1 MVFTALRG
9 ATLVFLAAH
18 VGALQTNVEARD
30 AAPFALQGCYT
41 DTSTSRT
48 LAGASFTSSNMT
60 VDSCIAFC
68 TAGGANFAGVEYS
81 SECYCDYALQV
92 SGTLSSA
99 GNCDMPCS
107 GNATEVCGG
116 ANFVDLYWNGVLP
129 VVPQQVGSWEYNG
142 CFSDSVS
149 TRALP
154 HEETIPGG
162 VTVESCTSACK
173 ANGFGVAGLEYGLE
187 CWCSNSLPTSSSS
200 SDNDCHTACAANTTE
215 FCGGLSKLS
224 VYEDSTDEICLATT
238 MATGFNLAAVYFTP
252 PTTGPTSVPV
262 HVTIV
267 NTVTL
272 VSWSIL
278 STASGVFTSE
288 VLTNGGI
295 LPMST
300 SQPNFRTTSLAVIP
314 GDSPTFVTTEFP
326 PTAVGDYCIMSNP
339 VLGSAGSETLG
350 INGRNDLF
358 ALCPNSTAGGRV
370 DVVFNPIPNN
380 PHYTLANCQ
389 PVYLI
394 LTDV

>member
-41 DTSTSRT
+41 STPVTSRT

-81 SECYCDYALQV
+81 SECCSFSPRSALAPLDF
-92 SGTLSSA
+92 GDCRLRLRAAGLRTLSSA

-129 VVPQQVGSWEYNG
+129 VVPQQVGSWNTMAASPIAFLQG
-142 CFSDSVS
+142 LC
-149 TRALP
+149 P

-224 VYEDSTDEICLATT
+224 VYEDSTDEICLAYHD
-238 MATGFNLAAVYFTP
+238 GDRLQ
-252 PTTGPTSVPV
+252 SC
-262 HVTIV
+262 
-267 NTVTL
+267 
-272 VSWSIL
+272 
-278 STASGVFTSE
+278 SGVFHPSHDGPYLVHT
-288 VLTNGGI
+288 
-295 LPMST
+295 
-300 SQPNFRTTSLAVIP
+300 F

-380 PHYTLANCQ
+380 PHYTLATANRFISSSRMSKLQ
-389 PVYLI
+389 VLI
-394 LTDV
+394 